1 MEWRMCK
8 DLSEVKLSTV
18 WNASR
23 NRVSRFCSKTKGSCK
38 SYVDTCHTS
47 DKGKGRGS
55 PALAN
60 SPTPRH
66 HAPKKGSGVTPA
78 QAQKKPKVSLYYSKY
93 KPSSASASGA
103 VTVDEEHEDLT
114 PEASLTLEASLTPE
128 LPLSPVP
135 DVCNNNEPAFISQL
149 DKKVSADLKGEQSG
163 IEEGLPAEVMFP
175 MEIPAGFPGNV
186 TLSPGPRPGLLMCS
200 PIEKR
205 CTEHYAQKMDSDK
218 RDSSEIEVRHFHSVW
233 YIVLLDDRMK
243 QNHDF
248 FLSTAERRWKRPE
261 KESWDTCISGK

>member
-1 MEWRMCK
+1 M
-8 DLSEVKLSTV
+8 
-18 WNASR
+18 
-23 NRVSRFCSKTKGSCK
+23 SRFCSKTKGSCK

-114 PEASLTLEASLTPE
+114 PEASLTPE

-135 DVCNNNEPAFISQL
+135 DICNNNEPAFISQL

-200 PIEKR
+200 PIEKS

-248 FLSTAERRWKRPE
+248 FLSTAERR
-261 KESWDTCISGK
+261 